1 MNKFKNSTPNAK
13 YYKHLLRPI
22 ASIYY
27 NYHVLQEI
35 TVKLKSMEY
44 YTIDIVLMFI
54 YGLEIEIMPHT
65 KQFVNLDSPFCQLI
79 FLERLISKLC
89 F

>member
-13 YYKHLLRPI
+13 YYKHLLKPI

-27 NYHVLQEI
+27 IYHVQ
-35 TVKLKSMEY
+35 LKSMEY

>member
-1 MNKFKNSTPNAK
+1 MNKFKNTIPNAK
-13 YYKHLLRPI
+13 YCKHLLKPI

-27 NYHVLQEI
+27 IYHVQS
-35 TVKLKSMEY
+35 KSMEH

-89 F
+89 L

>member
-13 YYKHLLRPI
+13 YYKHLLKPI
-22 ASIYY
+22 ALIYY
-27 NYHVLQEI
+27 IYHVP
-35 TVKLKSMEY
+35 VKLKSMEY

-65 KQFVNLDSPFCQLI
+65 KQFVNLDSQFCQLI
-79 FLERLISKLC
+79 FFERLISKLC